1 MSTTH
6 ISSHTKNFA
15 DPALQSWRFF
25 FFFNLSSGP
34 LHTSA
39 FLQLAHFFFQGCKLC
54 ILMSQSSFL
63 QH

>member
-25 FFFNLSSGP
+25 FFFFNLSSGP

-39 FLQLAHFFFQGCKLC
+39 FLQLAQIFFSKGANCAF
-54 ILMSQSSFL
+54 
-63 QH
+63 